1 MRKFIAILMIITFT
15 TSIFDIL
22 DANELCLDNG
32 KQIFSTTNPHADNE
46 YDGLDDNGFQY
57 TTVEN
62 FFLPYFPQIYKEKR
76 ILQHKISAIR
86 TSHFFYNY
94 IPANNE
100 QPPRV

>member
-22 DANELCLDNG
+22 DANELCLENG
-32 KQIFSTTNPHADNE
+32 KQIFSTDNPHADNE

-57 TTVEN
+57 TTVEK
-62 FFLPYFPQIYKEKR
+62 FFLPFFPQAYEEKR
-76 ILQHKISAIR
+76 ILEHKIAILENK
-86 TSHFFYNY
+86 SFFYNF
-94 IPANNE
+94 IPSNGE